1 MKKTVIGSG
10 IYMLDSIV
18 VRDYPAW
25 PSLRPFT
32 ERAVIEEVGGT
43 CGNVM
48 CILAWLGW
56 KAMPEVS
63 LDDSPVGRKI
73 ASDLARYGCDLR
85 HVTNT
90 PGGGATILRCTHKR
104 DAEGNHTIAFRAT
117 GSGGSRF
124 PKRHFLRARD
134 EAPAFL
140 ESLNQAPGVYFFD
153 DPAAGHRLIARTLRE
168 RGTLVCFEPSAIESK
183 ADLDAVAAS
192 DIVKFSGDN
201 VPDIS
206 FTDRFP
212 DKLFIQTLGAD
223 GLQFRLRGGP
233 WIHLDQVPVRDVVDW
248 EGAGDWT
255 SASFLTQ
262 LAAADVPFEE
272 LTELTVHEC
281 LTAAQ
286 TIAAQSVCFLSSKGL
301 IHDADKA
308 SPGEALGM
316 LGTKDIRSNFSGET
330 VSFVSPL
337 PEDAKTGVYS
347 DGVNLLD
354 LVAGFEDDISQ
365 MHGILRSGEPVNMQ
379 DFYSWFGAW
388 EEGNRFEKMLSVLL
402 KNRDTAERNFI
413 NCY

>member
-1 MKKTVIGSG
+1 MERTVIGSG

-18 VRDYPAW
+18 VRDYPEW
-25 PSLRPFT
+25 PLLRPFT
-32 ERAVIEEVGGT
+32 ERTVIEEVGGT

-48 CILAWLGW
+48 CILSWLGW

-63 LDDSPVGRKI
+63 LDDSPVGLKI

-90 PGGGATILRCTHKR
+90 PGGGATVLRCTHKR

-117 GSGGSRF
+117 GPGGSRF
-124 PKRHFLRARD
+124 PRRHFLRSRD

-140 ESLNQAPGVYFFD
+140 DRLEEVPGVYFFD

-168 RGTLVCFEPSAIESK
+168 RGTLVYFEPSGIESK
-183 ADLDAVAAS
+183 ADLEAVAAS
-192 DIVKFSGDN
+192 DIVKFSGTHVTDLT
-201 VPDIS
+201 

-212 DKLFIQTLGAD
+212 DKLFIRTLGED
-223 GLQFRLRGGP
+223 GLQFRLHGGP
-233 WIHLDQVPVRDVVDW
+233 WIHVDPVPVPDVVDW

-255 SASFLTQ
+255 SAAFLTQ
-262 LAAADVPFEE
+262 LAAADVPFGE
-272 LTELTVHEC
+272 LTGSTVREC

-286 TIAAQSVCFLSSKGL
+286 TVASQSVCFLSSKGL
-301 IHDADKA
+301 IHDADKTP
-308 SPGEALGM
+308 SGDALGI
-316 LGTKDIRSNFSGET
+316 LSTKDIRSNFSDET
-330 VSFVSPL
+330 VTFVSPL

-354 LVAGFEDDISQ
+354 LTAGFEDDISQ
-365 MHGILRSGEPVNMQ
+365 MHGILRSGEPINMQ

-388 EEGNRFEKMLSVLL
+388 EDRERFEKMLSTLL
-402 KNRDTAERNFI
+402 RNR
-413 NCY
+413 

>member
-1 MKKTVIGSG
+1 MERTVIGSG

-18 VRDYPAW
+18 VRDYPEW
-25 PSLRPFT
+25 PLLRPFT
-32 ERAVIEEVGGT
+32 ERTVIEEVGGT

-48 CILAWLGW
+48 CILSWLGW

-63 LDDSPVGRKI
+63 LDDSPVGLKI

-90 PGGGATILRCTHKR
+90 PGGGATVLRCTHKR

-117 GSGGSRF
+117 GPGGSRF
-124 PKRHFLRARD
+124 PRRHFLRSRD

-140 ESLNQAPGVYFFD
+140 DRLEEVPGVYFFD

-168 RGTLVCFEPSAIESK
+168 RGTLVYFEPSEIESK
-183 ADLDAVAAS
+183 ADLEAVAAS
-192 DIVKFSGDN
+192 DIVKFSGTHVTDLT
-201 VPDIS
+201 

-212 DKLFIQTLGAD
+212 DKLFIRTLGED
-223 GLQFRLRGGP
+223 GLQFRLHGGP
-233 WIHLDQVPVRDVVDW
+233 WIHVDPVPVPDVVDW

-255 SASFLTQ
+255 SAAFLTQ
-262 LAAADVPFEE
+262 LAAADVPFEK
-272 LTELTVHEC
+272 LTDLTVHEC

-286 TIAAQSVCFLSSKGL
+286 TIASQSVCFLSSKGL
-301 IHDADKA
+301 IHDADKTPSGDA
-308 SPGEALGM
+308 FGLLSA
-316 LGTKDIRSNFSGET
+316 KDIRSNFSGEIVT
-330 VSFVSPL
+330 FVSPL

-354 LVAGFEDDISQ
+354 LTAGFEDDISQ
-365 MHGILRSGEPVNMQ
+365 MHGILRSGEPINMQ

-388 EEGNRFEKMLSVLL
+388 EDRERFEKMLFTLL
-402 KNRDTAERNFI
+402 RNR
-413 NCY
+413 

>member
-1 MKKTVIGSG
+1 MERTVIGSG

-18 VRDYPAW
+18 VRDYPEW
-25 PSLRPFT
+25 PLLRPFT
-32 ERAVIEEVGGT
+32 ERTVIEEVGGT

-48 CILAWLGW
+48 CILSWLGW

-63 LDDSPVGRKI
+63 LDDSPVGLKI

-90 PGGGATILRCTHKR
+90 LGGGATILRCTHKR

-117 GSGGSRF
+117 GPGGSRF
-124 PKRHFLRARD
+124 PRRHFLRSRD

-140 ESLNQAPGVYFFD
+140 DRLEEVPGVYFFD

-168 RGTLVCFEPSAIESK
+168 RGTLVYFEPSEIESK
-183 ADLDAVAAS
+183 ADLEAVAAS
-192 DIVKFSGDN
+192 DIVKFSGTHVTDLT
-201 VPDIS
+201 

-212 DKLFIQTLGAD
+212 DKLFIRTLGED
-223 GLQFRLRGGP
+223 GLQFRLHGGP
-233 WIHLDQVPVRDVVDW
+233 WIHVDPVPVPDVVDW

-255 SASFLTQ
+255 SAAFLTQ
-262 LAAADVPFEE
+262 LAATDVPFEK
-272 LTELTVHEC
+272 LTDLTVHEC

-286 TIAAQSVCFLSSKGL
+286 TIASQSVCFLSSKGL
-301 IHDADKA
+301 IHDADKTPSGDA
-308 SPGEALGM
+308 FGLLSA
-316 LGTKDIRSNFSGET
+316 KDIRSNFSGEIVT
-330 VSFVSPL
+330 FVSPL

-354 LVAGFEDDISQ
+354 LTAGFEDDISQ
-365 MHGILRSGEPVNMQ
+365 MHGILRSGEPINMQ

-388 EEGNRFEKMLSVLL
+388 EDRERFEKMLSTLL
-402 KNRDTAERNFI
+402 RNR
-413 NCY
+413 

>member
-1 MKKTVIGSG
+1 MERTVIGSG

-18 VRDYPAW
+18 VRDYPEW
-25 PSLRPFT
+25 PLLRPFT
-32 ERAVIEEVGGT
+32 ERTVIEEVGGT

-48 CILAWLGW
+48 CILSWLGW

-63 LDDSPVGRKI
+63 LDDSPVGLKI

-90 PGGGATILRCTHKR
+90 PGGGATVLRCTHKR

-117 GSGGSRF
+117 GPGGSRF
-124 PKRHFLRARD
+124 PRRHFLRSRD

-140 ESLNQAPGVYFFD
+140 DKLEEVPGVYFFD

-168 RGTLVCFEPSAIESK
+168 RGTLVYFEPSEIESK
-183 ADLDAVAAS
+183 ADLEAVAAS
-192 DIVKFSGDN
+192 DIVKFSGTHVTDLT
-201 VPDIS
+201 
-206 FTDRFP
+206 FTDRFL
-212 DKLFIQTLGAD
+212 DKLFIRTLGED
-223 GLQFRLRGGP
+223 GLQFRLHGGP
-233 WIHLDQVPVRDVVDW
+233 WIHVDPVPVPNVVDW

-255 SASFLTQ
+255 SAAFLTQ
-262 LAAADVPFEE
+262 LAAADVPFEK
-272 LTELTVHEC
+272 LTDLTIHEY

-286 TIAAQSVCFLSSKGL
+286 TIASQSVCFLSSKGL
-301 IHDADKA
+301 IHDADKTPSGDA
-308 SPGEALGM
+308 FGLLSA
-316 LGTKDIRSNFSGET
+316 KDIRSNFSGEIVT
-330 VSFVSPL
+330 FVSPL

-365 MHGILRSGEPVNMQ
+365 MHGILRSGEPINMQ

-388 EEGNRFEKMLSVLL
+388 EDGNRFEKMLSVLL